1 VSDEDEPN
9 LSGMAENTESED
21 VLSKLDELAALGDD
35 EGVAEA
41 EDPEPPVEDPP
52 ARKDARSRGSTPKPA
67 AQQKPRRAK
76 IAEGKPWEP
85 INSDGSPNLGSYEFT
100 AIDGSVALAYTV
112 LGRGAPAER
121 IERIAGLVLR
131 IADRLQ
137 AHLRSDGR
145 VDRMAGSHTR
155 ARGLVRAV
163 IEAAPPPVRGDDEA
177 DRAWAMVVYK
187 EARLLAR
194 IGLALWEQDPGR
206 S

>member
-1 VSDEDEPN
+1 VSDESEPN
-9 LSGMAENTESED
+9 LYGMTENAETED

-35 EGVAEA
+35 EGVAET
-41 EDPEPPVEDPP
+41 EEPEPPAEDPP
-52 ARKDARSRGSTPKPA
+52 AKTDERSRGSTPKPA

-85 INSDGSPNLGSYEFT
+85 VNSDGSPNLGSYEFT
-100 AIDGSVALAYTV
+100 AIDGSVALAYSL

-121 IERIAGLVLR
+121 IERIAGLILR

-163 IEAAPPPVRGDDEA
+163 VEAAPPPVRGDDEA

-194 IGLALWEQDPGR
+194 IGLALWDQDPDR